1 MKLFWSSRSPFAR
14 KVVMVAHETGLH
26 DRVAL
31 IPLPIPSPV
40 PCVELHRANPIAK
53 LPTLIADDGTAIADS
68 PVICEYLDHLG
79 GGSLFPVPGPARW
92 RALGR
97 QALADGLMDQLLLW
111 RAELR
116 RAEACRS
123 ATLLATFAGRLD
135 ASLDR
140 LEEQAAGGACGAGFD
155 IGDLTV
161 GVMLAYLD
169 FRFAERGWR
178 DGRPAL
184 AKFQDSFAARPSAI
198 ATAFA
203 EN

>member
-1 MKLFWSSRSPFAR
+1 MTLFWSSRSPFAR

-97 QALADGLMDQLLLW
+97 QALADGLMD
-111 RAELR
+111 RSEEHTSELQSLMR
-116 RAEACRS
+116 ISYAVFCFKKKTYS
-123 ATLLATFAGRLD
+123 TFTL
-135 ASLDR
+135 
-140 LEEQAAGGACGAGFD
+140 
-155 IGDLTV
+155 
-161 GVMLAYLD
+161 
-169 FRFAERGWR
+169 
-178 DGRPAL
+178 
-184 AKFQDSFAARPSAI
+184 SFSS
-198 ATAFA
+198 F
-203 EN
+203 